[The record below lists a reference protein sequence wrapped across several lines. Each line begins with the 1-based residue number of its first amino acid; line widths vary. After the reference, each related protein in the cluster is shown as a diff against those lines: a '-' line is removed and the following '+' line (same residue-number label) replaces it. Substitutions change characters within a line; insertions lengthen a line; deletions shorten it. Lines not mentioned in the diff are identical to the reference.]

1 MGMLLIR
8 ELNVNGCG
16 DFADVLVQTDQPV
29 TPEQMKELHH
39 DLTRLNNEQECPD
52 TDDVV
57 EEAVKNTLGET
68 ARCIGY
74 ALLEYG
80 GGGHPCDEKIP
91 LTAFVEASASIYI
104 KSKKENHYE
113 YIA

>member
-39 DLTRLNNEQECPD
+39 ELTRLNNEQECPD

-68 ARCIGY
+68 AGVS
-74 ALLEYG
+74 AM
-80 GGGHPCDEKIP
+80 PCWNMAGPAVTAIKIFIDC
-91 LTAFVEASASIYI
+91 LRRVIDKHLHQI
-104 KSKKENHYE
+104 KKENHHE

>member
-57 EEAVKNTLGET
+57 EEGPVYRLCPSGIW
-68 ARCIGY
+68 RGR
-74 ALLEYG
+74 
-80 GGGHPCDEKIP
+80 PP
-91 LTAFVEASASIYI
+91 LR
-104 KSKKENHYE
+104 
-113 YIA
+113 

>member
-1 MGMLLIR
+1 MGVLLIR
-8 ELNVNGCG
+8 ELNVDGCG

-39 DLTRLNNEQECPD
+39 ELTRLNNEQECPD

-80 GGGHPCDEKIP
+80 GVTAMKIFIDC
-91 LTAFVEASASIYI
+91 LRRVIDKHLHQI
-104 KSKKENHYE
+104 KKENHHE
-113 YIA
+113 YIT

>member
-39 DLTRLNNEQECPD
+39 ELTRLNNEQECPD

-57 EEAVKNTLGET
+57 EEAVKNTLG
-68 ARCIGY
+68 RDGPVYRLCPSGIWRGR
-74 ALLEYG
+74 
-80 GGGHPCDEKIP
+80 PP
-91 LTAFVEASASIYI
+91 LR
-104 KSKKENHYE
+104 
-113 YIA
+113 

>member
-1 MGMLLIR
+1 MGVLLIR
-8 ELNVNGCG
+8 ELNVDGCG
-16 DFADVLVQTDQPV
+16 DFADVLVHTDQPV

-39 DLTRLNNEQECPD
+39 ELTRLNNEQECPD

-80 GGGHPCDEKIP
+80 GGGHPCDEK
-91 LTAFVEASASIYI
+91 SR
-104 KSKKENHYE
+104 
-113 YIA
+113 

>member
-57 EEAVKNTLGET
+57 EEAVKNTL
-68 ARCIGY
+68 ARRPG
-74 ALLEYG
+74 
-80 GGGHPCDEKIP
+80 
-91 LTAFVEASASIYI
+91 VSAMPFWNMEGS
-104 KSKKENHYE
+104 
-113 YIA
+113 ATLR

>member
-16 DFADVLVQTDQPV
+16 DFADVLVQTDQPI
-29 TPEQMKELHH
+29 TPERMKELHH
-39 DLTRLNNEQECPD
+39 ELTRLNNEQECPD

-57 EEAVKNTLGET
+57 EEAVQNIFGDT

-74 ALLEYG
+74 ALLEYSWAG
-80 GGGHPCDEKIP
+80 CHCDEK
-91 LTAFVEASASIYI
+91 SR
-104 KSKKENHYE
+104 
-113 YIA
+113 

>member
-1 MGMLLIR
+1 MGVLLIR
-8 ELNVNGCG
+8 ELNVDGCG

-39 DLTRLNNEQECPD
+39 ELTRLNNEQECPD

-68 ARCIGY
+68 AGVSTM
-74 ALLEYG
+74 
-80 GGGHPCDEKIP
+80 PCWNMAGPAVTAMKIFIDY
-91 LTAFVEASASIYI
+91 LRRVIDKHLHQI
-104 KSKKENHYE
+104 KKENHHE
-113 YIA
+113 YIT

>member
-68 ARCIGY
+68 AGVSAMPFWNMEGAATPAMKNPVDCLCRSIGKH
-74 ALLEYG
+74 L
-80 GGGHPCDEKIP
+80 HQIQ
-91 LTAFVEASASIYI
+91 
-104 KSKKENHYE
+104 KENHYE

>member
-1 MGMLLIR
+1 MGVLLIR
-8 ELNVNGCG
+8 ELNVDGCG

-29 TPEQMKELHH
+29 TPEQLKELHH
-39 DLTRLNNEQECPD
+39 ALTRLNNEQECPD

-80 GGGHPCDEKIP
+80 GAGRQCP
-91 LTAFVEASASIYI
+91 
-104 KSKKENHYE
+104 ENFH
-113 YIA
+113 

>member
-1 MGMLLIR
+1 MGILLIR
-8 ELNVNGCG
+8 ELNVDGCG

-39 DLTRLNNEQECPD
+39 ELTRLNNEQECPD

-74 ALLEYG
+74 TLLEYG
-80 GGGHPCDEKIP
+80 GAGRHCDEN
-91 LTAFVEASASIYI
+91 F
-104 KSKKENHYE
+104 H
-113 YIA
+113 

>member
-1 MGMLLIR
+1 MLMAAATLLMYWSKLTSR
-8 ELNVNGCG
+8 L
-16 DFADVLVQTDQPV
+16 

-39 DLTRLNNEQECPD
+39 ELTRLNNEQECPD

-80 GGGHPCDEKIP
+80 GAGRHCDEN
-91 LTAFVEASASIYI
+91 F
-104 KSKKENHYE
+104 H
-113 YIA
+113 

>member
-39 DLTRLNNEQECPD
+39 R
-52 TDDVV
+52 
-57 EEAVKNTLGET
+57 
-68 ARCIGY
+68 
-74 ALLEYG
+74 
-80 GGGHPCDEKIP
+80 
-91 LTAFVEASASIYI
+91 SAQIRMMWW
-104 KSKKENHYE
+104 KKP
-113 YIA
+113 

>member
-16 DFADVLVQTDQPV
+16 
-29 TPEQMKELHH
+29 

-80 GGGHPCDEKIP
+80 GGGHPCDEK
-91 LTAFVEASASIYI
+91 SR
-104 KSKKENHYE
+104 
-113 YIA
+113 

>member
-57 EEAVKNTLGET
+57 
-68 ARCIGY
+68 
-74 ALLEYG
+74 
-80 GGGHPCDEKIP
+80 
-91 LTAFVEASASIYI
+91 
-104 KSKKENHYE
+104 
-113 YIA
+113 